1 MKKQPEITEK
11 TRQAF
16 MDVFCEL
23 YSQKPIEKI
32 SIQEIANQS
41 GYNRSTFYQYFS
53 DIYELLDFVEADLLN
68 YIKDELS
75 KEQEPSVQNMLH
87 CFEKESHMS
96 ALNALFGDYG
106 SARFLERIK
115 KEIPVDQWATKI
127 PKDAHG
133 APYLFE
139 FYISTA
145 LSLLR
150 LWFRRQKDLSSAEL
164 FSLVHNLY
172 THGIS
177 SVENE
182 KLWYRAASQGD
193 EK

>member
-1 MKKQPEITEK
+1 MKKQPETTEK

-16 MDVFCEL
+16 INAFCEL
-23 YSQKPIEKI
+23 YSQRPIEKI
-32 SIQEIANQS
+32 SIQEIANKS

-53 DIYELLDFVEADLLN
+53 DIYELLDFVETDLLR
-68 YIKDELS
+68 YMKEELS
-75 KEQEPSVQNMLH
+75 KEKNPTVQNMLH

-106 SARFLERIK
+106 SAHFLERIK
-115 KEIPVDQWATKI
+115 KEIPIDQWTTGI
-127 PKDAHG
+127 PKDAH
-133 APYLFE
+133 AMPYLIE
-139 FYISTA
+139 FYISTT

-172 THGIS
+172 TRGIS
-177 SVENE
+177 SVVMEE
-182 KLWYRAASQGD
+182 K
-193 EK
+193 